1 MNRSKWAF
9 HWLPANRKETDMR
22 NVFSITL
29 IIGVLVLAAFT
40 GMAVAAD
47 NQDGPIV
54 IGVLENARFA
64 FAPMM
69 KGSFNMAVEKIN
81 ARGWING
88 RAIKLFFAD
97 DGGQKEMGIKAV
109 KKLVKDEKATMLVGG
124 YSSSN
129 TLFMAQA
136 AHRLDVPFLVCTA
149 ADDRI
154 TQRKKINIF
163 RLNPPAAEYTKG
175 LEELLLQKIQP
186 ASMAIIYENSPYGT
200 GGGLRMMYFC
210 RENDIDIVDI
220 IPYHRE
226 RAGADYFDRLI
237 KPLKNNPPDV
247 IYMVSYMKD
256 AVELVKRIRAA
267 KIDSLFCGGAGGFTH
282 PDFISMAGEAS
293 KHLVTATLW
302 TADQQDPLA
311 KQYADLYRAK
321 YKQTPD
327 YHGAEAYSALMV
339 AADALRRSK
348 SLKADAIRD
357 ALAKTDLNTP
367 FGRVKFGSYGKYERQ
382 NSQVTLVL
390 QALGDQYRCV
400 WPQAVSVA
408 QLVIPQK

>member
-1 MNRSKWAF
+1 
-9 HWLPANRKETDMR
+9 MR
-22 NVFSITL
+22 TVFFIPFM
-29 IIGVLVLAAFT
+29 IGALVLAVFT
-40 GMAVAAD
+40 AMAVAAG
-47 NQDGPIV
+47 NQDEPIV
-54 IGVLENARFA
+54 IGVLENATYA

-69 KGSFNMAVEKIN
+69 KGSLNLAMEKIN
-81 ARGWING
+81 ARGGIDG
-88 RAIKLFFAD
+88 RPIRLVFAD
-97 DGGQKEMGIKAV
+97 DGGRKEMGIKAV
-109 KKLVKDEKATMLVGG
+109 QKLVKEEKAAMLVGG

-129 TLFMAQA
+129 TLFMAQTA
-136 AHRLDVPFLVCTA
+136 DRLDVPFLVCTA

-154 TQRKKINIF
+154 TQRKKINVF

-175 LEELLLQKIQP
+175 LEELLLQKIKP
-186 ASMAIIYENSPYGT
+186 ATMAIMYENSPYGT
-200 GGGLRMMYFC
+200 SGGLRMMYFC

-247 IYMVSYMKD
+247 IYMVSYTKD

-282 PDFISMAGEAS
+282 PDFISKTGKAS
-293 KHLVTATLW
+293 QHLLTATLW
-302 TADQQDPLA
+302 TADQEDALA
-311 KQYADLYRAK
+311 RQYADLYRAK

-348 SLKADAIRD
+348 SLKADDLRD
-357 ALAKTDLNTP
+357 ALAKTDLSTP
-367 FGRVKFGSYGKYERQ
+367 FGRVKFGSHGKYERQ
-382 NSQVTLVL
+382 NIQVTLVL
-390 QALGDQYRCV
+390 QVLGDQYRCV
-400 WPQAVSVA
+400 WPQAVSVV

>member
-1 MNRSKWAF
+1 
-9 HWLPANRKETDMR
+9 MR
-22 NVFSITL
+22 NIFSIPFM
-29 IIGVLVLAAFT
+29 IGAMILTAFT

-54 IGVLENARFA
+54 IGVLENATYA

-69 KGSFNMAVEKIN
+69 KGSLNIAMEKIN
-81 ARGWING
+81 ARGGING
-88 RAIKLFFAD
+88 RPIKLIFAD
-97 DGGQKEMGIKAV
+97 DGGRKEMGTRAV
-109 KKLVKDEKATMLVGG
+109 KKLVKDEKVAMLVGG

-154 TQRKKINIF
+154 TQRKKNNIF

-175 LEELLLQKIQP
+175 LEELLLQKIKP

-210 RENDIDIVDI
+210 RENDIEIVDI

-247 IYMVSYMKD
+247 IYMVSYTKD

-282 PDFISMAGEAS
+282 PDFISKTGKAS
-293 KHLVTATLW
+293 QHLLTATLW
-302 TADQQDPLA
+302 TADQEDALA

-348 SLKADAIRD
+348 SLKANDIRD
-357 ALAKTDLNTP
+357 ALANTDLSTP
-367 FGRVKFGSYGKYERQ
+367 FGRVKFGSHGKYERQ
-382 NSQVTLVL
+382 NIQVTLVL
-390 QALGDQYRCV
+390 QVLGDQYRCV

-408 QLVIPQK
+408 ELVLPQK

>member
-1 MNRSKWAF
+1 
-9 HWLPANRKETDMR
+9 MR
-22 NVFSITL
+22 TVFFIRFM
-29 IIGVLVLAAFT
+29 IGALVLAVFT
-40 GMAVAAD
+40 AMAVAAG
-47 NQDGPIV
+47 NQDEPIV
-54 IGVLENARFA
+54 IGVLENATYA

-69 KGSFNMAVEKIN
+69 KGSLNMAMEKIN
-81 ARGWING
+81 ARGGISG
-88 RAIKLFFAD
+88 RPIRLVFAN
-97 DGGQKEMGIKAV
+97 DGGRKEMGIKAV
-109 KKLVKDEKATMLVGG
+109 EKLVKEEKAAMLVGG

-136 AHRLDVPFLVCTA
+136 ADRLDVPFLVCTA

-154 TQRKKINIF
+154 TQRKKINVF

-175 LEELLLQKIQP
+175 LEELLLEKIKP
-186 ASMAIIYENSPYGT
+186 ASMAIMYENSPYGT
-200 GGGLRMMYFC
+200 SGGLRMMYFC

-247 IYMVSYMKD
+247 IYMVSYTKD

-282 PDFISMAGEAS
+282 PDFISKTGKAS
-293 KHLVTATLW
+293 QHLLTATLW
-302 TADQQDPLA
+302 TADQEDVLA
-311 KQYADLYRAK
+311 RQYADLYRSK

-327 YHGAEAYSALMV
+327 YHGAEAYSVLMV

-348 SLKADAIRD
+348 SLKADDLRD
-357 ALAKTDLNTP
+357 ALAKTDLSTP
-367 FGRVKFGSYGKYERQ
+367 FGRVKFGSHGKYERQ
-382 NSQVTLVL
+382 NIQVTLVL
-390 QALGDQYRCV
+390 QVLGDQYRCV

-408 QLVIPQK
+408 ELVVPQK